1 MMTRRE
7 GLMKEEKEKYKQDLK
22 KIGNEA
28 LDDLEPVVKKT
39 VSNIFTFINHVF
51 NEQITKL
58 FEKRKK

>member
-1 MMTRRE
+1 
-7 GLMKEEKEKYKQDLK
+7 MKEEKEKYKQDLK